1 MASKDLHNNID
12 IKRAISPV
20 SVSDNTAQVSQ
31 ILDTRGYES
40 IELVIATGSIADS
53 DATFVVLIEDGD
65 SATLTDAAAVSDTFL
80 LGTEALASFQFDDD
94 NECRKI
100 GYVGGKRYVR
110 ATITP
115 ANNAS
120 AALLSAVWMM
130 NRSTIGQIR
139 RLKDGDGEYLW
150 APGLAGGVPNTINGA
165 PYVEA
170 ADMPDVGASAKPVAF
185 GDFRRGYVIVDRI
198 AMEMLRDP
206 YTQATSGAVRMI
218 FRRRVGGQVVLPE
231 AIVLQ
236 NVAL

>member
-40 IELVIATGSIADS
+40 IELVIATGSIADA
-53 DATFVVLIEDGD
+53 DATFSVLIEDGD
-65 SATLTDAAAVSDTFL
+65 SSTLTDAAAVADTFL
-80 LGTEALASFQFDDD
+80 LGTEALAGFQFDDD

-120 AALLSAVWMM
+120 AALLSAVWVLGHA
-130 NRSTIGQIR
+130 RT
-139 RLKDGDGEYLW
+139 
-150 APGLAGGVPNTINGA
+150 AP
-165 PYVEA
+165 
-170 ADMPDVGASAKPVAF
+170 SANPPA
-185 GDFRRGYVIVDRI
+185 
-198 AMEMLRDP
+198 
-206 YTQATSGAVRMI
+206 
-218 FRRRVGGQVVLPE
+218 
-231 AIVLQ
+231 
-236 NVAL
+236 